1 MYNTQSEINSR
12 CVATIQI
19 LFPFAFKIERCLFI
33 HSKHSNTTINLRER
47 RTEQKN
53 THASH
58 TNKDSISKIKSC
70 QFGWLLLVLL
80 SFYFN
85 IQTAIWYR
93 LMWKSEKQIIIES
106 ETYWISPYPF
116 LFPFLLFV
124 FCLFLFFSV
133 PYRIYS
139 TPLVFWFKSRHH
151 NEFSYFYIFR
161 SHTNWWTH
169 SIVSM
174 TFPRYSYIGFFCS
187 AFQYMIIMFSCH
199 RFQWGNADFFLKK
212 RKYIFADLMFVVFD
226 LMDAAFN
233 SK

>member
-1 MYNTQSEINSR
+1 MANR
-12 CVATIQI
+12 A
-19 LFPFAFKIERCLFI
+19 
-33 HSKHSNTTINLRER
+33 
-47 RTEQKN
+47 KN

-93 LMWKSEKQIIIES
+93 LMGKSEKQIIIQS
-106 ETYWISPYPF
+106 ETYWISPFP
-116 LFPFLLFV
+116 FPFLLFV
-124 FCLFLFFSV
+124 FCLFLFFGLFFL

-139 TPLVFWFKSRHH
+139 TPLVFRFKSRHH

-161 SHTNWWTH
+161 SRKNWWTH

-174 TFPRYSYIGFFCS
+174 TFPRYSYIGFFSFCFSIHDYYVFVSSIPMGKCWFFFKEKKIYFCRFDVCS
-187 AFQYMIIMFSCH
+187 F
-199 RFQWGNADFFLKK
+199 W
-212 RKYIFADLMFVVFD
+212 
-226 LMDAAFN
+226 FN
-233 SK
+233 GYSI